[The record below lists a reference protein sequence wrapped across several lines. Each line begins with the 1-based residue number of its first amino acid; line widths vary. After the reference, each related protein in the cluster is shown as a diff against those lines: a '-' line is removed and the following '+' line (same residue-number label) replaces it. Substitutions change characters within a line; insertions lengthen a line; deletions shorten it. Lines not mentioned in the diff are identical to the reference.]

1 MSYSIIN
8 RTSSEL
14 KYIAIPINI
23 YGLLLYL
30 LYMPL
35 EKIWQTAFM
44 LGINEPNEIEK
55 KLPNYIV
62 VPYEFSNGKG
72 DVKGYLRICRLRYL
86 FYKNFPE
93 LRKARI
99 YGADH
104 VLWNSII
111 IGSKKMCCIEDGLG
125 LYMNPYIGNFP
136 EHYSFKSKILH
147 RLFHVVMRPFGRG
160 NHCDSILYTNFMTLD
175 IKDKTLIEINPQEQ
189 WDKDRKKQSFILDIF
204 NVSNEDIKKF
214 KNKEVI
220 LLTQPVSMTEK
231 KKIDL
236 YAKALASFAPNDVI
250 IKRHPR
256 DKTDYRKFFPEIE
269 CFTKKIPMELL
280 NFMGCR
286 FKVAVTINST
296 SIFNFNYDI
305 KKIILDTSLTTN
317 F

>member
-160 NHCDSILYTNFMTLD
+160 CHCDSILYTNLMPLKIED
-175 IKDKTLIEINPQEQ
+175 KRMIAIHPQEEWNKDKEKQNLILKIFDVQKEDLASFN
-189 WDKDRKKQSFILDIF
+189 DKK
-204 NVSNEDIKKF
+204 
-214 KNKEVI
+214 VI
-220 LLTQPVSMTEK
+220 LLTQPVSMPDEV
-231 KKIDL
+231 KIAL
-236 YAKALASFAPNDVI
+236 YANALSKYAPEDVI
-250 IKRHPR
+250 IKCHPR
-256 DKTDYRKFFPEIE
+256 DKTDYTKFFPHIT
-269 CFTKKIPMELL
+269 CVTKKIPMELL
-280 NFMGCR
+280 IFSGCH
-286 FKVAVTINST
+286 FDVAITINST
-296 SIFNFNYDI
+296 SIFSFNDKT
-305 KKIILDTSLTTN
+305 KKVILDQSLSRVL
-317 F
+317 